1 MGFNYTLKYRTF
13 DQLLDDV
20 QVDFQNLSLQNM
32 IEPQQLIKVVK
43 RVSNDLGLRIFMT
56 KEALLEVHK
65 GRVKLPDNFYVL
77 NYAMVCDDVT
87 IQEPLIQGTNIQ
99 EVPMIP
105 TYKQTSS
112 VIDVC
117 AAPNVNCQSC
127 GIPTNTCGCQ
137 VNPSNCAIL
146 PESQQYCTKP
156 KLQMNCKGDTY
167 ELVQIVKS
175 QQRTYKRLWPLQL
188 LTNDQTIDCGC
199 PNLYIKTREQAW
211 IRDNYFYTN
220 FDDAKIYIS
229 YQGTLEDDEGNLLV
243 VDHDQINEYY
253 EYAVKER
260 ILENLLMNDENVSAK
275 LQLVQ
280 QKLRIA
286 RNYAKSYV
294 NTPNFAEMK
303 QLWQANRKAQYGKY
317 YDQFKSYSMY
327 SDFSPNAS
335 DYQRDGNRHV

>member
-1 MGFNYTLKYRTF
+1 MSYNYTLKYRSF
-13 DQLLDDV
+13 DQLLSDV

-43 RVSNDLGLRIFMT
+43 RVNNDLGLRIFMT

-77 NYAMVCDDVT
+77 NYAMVCDEVT

-117 AAPNVNCQSC
+117 AAPSVNCQSC

-146 PESQQYCTKP
+146 PEGQQYCTKP
-156 KLQMNCKGDTY
+156 KLQMNCKGDTF
-167 ELVQIVKS
+167 ELVQVVKS
-175 QQRTYKRLWPLQL
+175 QQRTYKRVWPLQL
-188 LTNDQTIDCGC
+188 LTNDQSIDCGC
-199 PNLYIKTREQAW
+199 PNLYIRSREQAW
-211 IRDNYFYTN
+211 IKDNYFYTN

-260 ILENLLMNDENVSAK
+260 ILENLFMNDENVTAK

-280 QKLRIA
+280 QKLRVA

>member
-13 DQLLDDV
+13 DQLLSDV

-56 KEALLEVHK
+56 KETLLEIHK
-65 GRVKLPDNFYVL
+65 GRVKLPDNFHVL
-77 NYAMVCDDVT
+77 NYAMVCDEVT

-112 VIDVC
+112 SIDVC
-117 AAPNVNCQSC
+117 AAPTVNCQSC
-127 GIPTNTCGCQ
+127 GIPTDTCACQ

-146 PESQQYCTKP
+146 PEGQQYCTKP

-167 ELVQIVKS
+167 ELVQVVKS
-175 QQRTYKRLWPLQL
+175 QQRTYKRVWPLQL
-188 LTNDQTIDCGC
+188 LTNDQSIDCGC
-199 PNLYIKTREQAW
+199 PNLYIKSREQAW
-211 IRDNYFYTN
+211 IKDNYFYTN

-260 ILENLLMNDENVSAK
+260 ILENLFMNDENVSAK

-280 QKLRIA
+280 QKLRVA

-303 QLWQANRKAQYGKY
+303 QLWQANRKAQYSKY

-327 SDFSPNAS
+327 SDFSPNPS

>member
-56 KEALLEVHK
+56 KEALLEVNK
-65 GRVKLPDNFYVL
+65 GRVKLPDNFHVL
-77 NYAMVCDDVT
+77 NYAMVCDEMT

-99 EVPMIP
+99 EVQMIP
-105 TYKQTSS
+105 PYKQTSS
-112 VIDVC
+112 VIDIC
-117 AAPNVNCQSC
+117 AAPTVNCQSC

-137 VNPSNCAIL
+137 VNPSNCAVL
-146 PESQQYCTKP
+146 PPGQDYCTKP

-175 QQRTYKRLWPLQL
+175 QERTYKRIWPLQL

-260 ILENLLMNDENVSAK
+260 ILENLFMNDENVSAK

-327 SDFSPNAS
+327 SDFSPVPS

>member
-137 VNPSNCAIL
+137 INPSNCAIL

-220 FDDAKIYIS
+220 FDDAKIYSS

>member
-1 MGFNYTLKYRTF
+1 MSYNYTLKYRTF

-20 QVDFQNLSLQNM
+20 QVDFQNLTLQNM

-56 KEALLEVHK
+56 KETLLEVNK
-65 GRVKLPDNFYVL
+65 GRVKLPDSFHVL
-77 NYAMVCDDVT
+77 NYALVCDDVVVN
-87 IQEPLIQGTNIQ
+87 EPVIQGTNIQ
-99 EVPMIP
+99 EINVIP
-105 TYKQTSS
+105 TYKETPA

-117 AAPNVNCQSC
+117 TPPTVNCRSC
-127 GIPTNTCGCQ
+127 GVPTNTCACQ
-137 VNPSNCAIL
+137 TNPSNCEVL
-146 PESQQYCTKP
+146 PSGQQYCSKP
-156 KLQMNCKGDTY
+156 RLQMNCKGDVY

-175 QQRTYKRLWPLQL
+175 QERTFRRLWPLQL

-199 PNLYIKTREQAW
+199 PNLYIKTPQQAW

-229 YQGTLEDDEGNLLV
+229 YQSTLEDDEGNLLV

-260 ILENLLMNDENVSAK
+260 ILENLFMNDENVSAK

-280 QKLRIA
+280 QKLRVA

-317 YDQFKSYSMY
+317 YDMFKSYPWNQAFNTNVEGQM
-327 SDFSPNAS
+327 
-335 DYQRDGNRHV
+335 NRF

>member
-13 DQLLDDV
+13 NQLLDDV

-112 VIDVC
+112 SIDVC
-117 AAPNVNCQSC
+117 AAPTVNCQSC

-137 VNPSNCAIL
+137 TNPSNCEVL
-146 PESQQYCTKP
+146 PTGQQYCNKP

-167 ELVQIVKS
+167 ELVQVVKS

-260 ILENLLMNDENVSAK
+260 ILENLLMNDENVNAK

-280 QKLRIA
+280 QKLRVA

>member
-1 MGFNYTLKYRTF
+1 MSYNYTLRYRTF

-137 VNPSNCAIL
+137 INPSNCAIL

-167 ELVQIVKS
+167 ELVQVVKS

>member
-1 MGFNYTLKYRTF
+1 
-13 DQLLDDV
+13 
-20 QVDFQNLSLQNM
+20 
-32 IEPQQLIKVVK
+32 
-43 RVSNDLGLRIFMT
+43 
-56 KEALLEVHK
+56 
-65 GRVKLPDNFYVL
+65 
-77 NYAMVCDDVT
+77 
-87 IQEPLIQGTNIQ
+87 
-99 EVPMIP
+99 
-105 TYKQTSS
+105 
-112 VIDVC
+112 
-117 AAPNVNCQSC
+117 
-127 GIPTNTCGCQ
+127 
-137 VNPSNCAIL
+137 
-146 PESQQYCTKP
+146 
-156 KLQMNCKGDTY
+156 MNCKGDTY
-167 ELVQIVKS
+167 ELVQVVKS

-260 ILENLLMNDENVSAK
+260 ILENLLMNDENVNAK

-280 QKLRIA
+280 QKLRVA

>member
-56 KEALLEVHK
+56 KEALLEVNK
-65 GRVKLPDNFYVL
+65 GRVKLPDNFHVL
-77 NYAMVCDDVT
+77 NYAMVCDEMT

-99 EVPMIP
+99 EVQMIP
-105 TYKQTSS
+105 PYKQTSS

-117 AAPNVNCQSC
+117 AAPTVNCQSC

-137 VNPSNCAIL
+137 VNPSNCAVL
-146 PESQQYCTKP
+146 PEGQQYCTKP

-175 QQRTYKRLWPLQL
+175 QERTYKRMWPLQL

-199 PNLYIKTREQAW
+199 PNLYIRTREQAW

-260 ILENLLMNDENVSAK
+260 ILENLFMNDENVSAK

-327 SDFSPNAS
+327 SDFSPVPS

>member
-1 MGFNYTLKYRTF
+1 MGFNYTLRYRTF

-56 KEALLEVHK
+56 KETLLEVHK
-65 GRVKLPDNFYVL
+65 GRVKLPDNFHVL
-77 NYAMVCDDVT
+77 NYALVCDDVVVN
-87 IQEPLIQGTNIQ
+87 EAVSQGTDIQ
-99 EVPMIP
+99 EVKIIP
-105 TYKQTSS
+105 TYKETPA

-117 AAPNVNCQSC
+117 TPPTVNCRSC

-137 VNPSNCAIL
+137 TNPSNCEVL
-146 PESQQYCTKP
+146 PAGQQYCSKP
-156 KLQMNCKGDTY
+156 RLQMNCKGDVY
-167 ELVQIVKS
+167 ELVQVVKS
-175 QQRTYKRLWPLQL
+175 QERTFRRLWPLQL

-199 PNLYIKTREQAW
+199 PNLYIKTPQQAW

-220 FDDAKIYIS
+220 FDDARIYIS
-229 YQGTLEDDEGNLLV
+229 YQSTLEDDEGNLLV

-260 ILENLLMNDENVSAK
+260 ILENLFMNDENVSAK

-280 QKLRIA
+280 QKLRVA

-303 QLWQANRKAQYGKY
+303 QLWQANRKAQYGKF
-317 YDQFKSYSMY
+317 YDQFKSYPWNQAFNINVEGQM
-327 SDFSPNAS
+327 
-335 DYQRDGNRHV
+335 NRY

>member
-56 KEALLEVHK
+56 KEALLEVNK
-65 GRVKLPDNFYVL
+65 GRVKLPDNFHVL
-77 NYAMVCDDVT
+77 NYAMVCDEMT

-117 AAPNVNCQSC
+117 AAPTVNCQSC

-137 VNPSNCAIL
+137 SNPSNCAVL
-146 PESQQYCTKP
+146 PAGQDYCTKP

-175 QQRTYKRLWPLQL
+175 QERTYKRMWPLQL

-199 PNLYIKTREQAW
+199 PNLYIRTREQAW

-260 ILENLLMNDENVSAK
+260 ILENLFMNDENVSAK

-327 SDFSPNAS
+327 SDFSPVPS

>member
-20 QVDFQNLSLQNM
+20 RVDFQNLSLQNM

-167 ELVQIVKS
+167 ELVQVVKS

>member
-1 MGFNYTLKYRTF
+1 MAFNYTLRYRTF

-20 QVDFQNLSLQNM
+20 QVDFQNLTLQNM

-56 KEALLEVHK
+56 KETLLEVHK
-65 GRVKLPDNFYVL
+65 GRVKLPDNFHVL
-77 NYAMVCDDVT
+77 NYALVCDDVVVN
-87 IQEPLIQGTNIQ
+87 EAVSQGTDIQ
-99 EVPMIP
+99 EVKIIP
-105 TYKQTSS
+105 TYKETPA

-117 AAPNVNCQSC
+117 TPPTVNCRSC

-137 VNPSNCAIL
+137 TNPSNCEVL
-146 PESQQYCTKP
+146 PAGQQYCSKP
-156 KLQMNCKGDTY
+156 RLQMNCKGDVY
-167 ELVQIVKS
+167 ELVQVVKS
-175 QQRTYKRLWPLQL
+175 QERTFRRLWPLQL

-199 PNLYIKTREQAW
+199 PNLYIKTPQQAW

-260 ILENLLMNDENVSAK
+260 ILENLFMNDENVSAK

-280 QKLRIA
+280 QKLRVA

-327 SDFSPNAS
+327 SDFTPNAS
-335 DYQRDGNRHV
+335 DYQKYGNRHV